1 MLAYAAYN
9 LVSALLAWPLDR
21 LSDRIGRTRLLAVGF
36 VVFGLVYLAFAAG
49 PPTWALWPLFA
60 VYGIYAA
67 ATEGVAKAW
76 IADRAGTAGTGAVYG
91 AVASATGAALLI
103 ASVGTGLLWS
113 QVGHAAPFLAGAA
126 SATAALAG
134 LVVARFRSS

>member
-9 LVSALLAWPLDR
+9 LVSALLAWPLGR

-36 VVFGLVYLAFAAG
+36 VVFGL
-49 PPTWALWPLFA
+49 
-60 VYGIYAA
+60 
-67 ATEGVAKAW
+67 
-76 IADRAGTAGTGAVYG
+76 VYG